1 MVRVKV
7 HIKGSSTHQLV
18 ADVLPEGVVEAEAD
32 AVEVLADAVDA
43 ELAVV
48 HRNLGVET
56 GDRVVLLSRPLLKTT
71 RRVKIQ
77 DSEQESK
84 NESNDKNK
92 IIQII
97 KNKSKNKI
105 DGKD

>member
-1 MVRVKV
+1 MVRVQV
-7 HIKGSSTHQLV
+7 HSKGSSTHQLV
-18 ADVLPEGVVEAEAD
+18 ADVLPKGVVEAEAD

-56 GDRVVLLSRPLLKTT
+56 GYRVVLLSRPLLKTT
-71 RRVKIQ
+71 RVKIQ

-92 IIQII
+92 IIRRI
-97 KNKSKNKI
+97 KNKI
-105 DGKD
+105 DSIIRIEII